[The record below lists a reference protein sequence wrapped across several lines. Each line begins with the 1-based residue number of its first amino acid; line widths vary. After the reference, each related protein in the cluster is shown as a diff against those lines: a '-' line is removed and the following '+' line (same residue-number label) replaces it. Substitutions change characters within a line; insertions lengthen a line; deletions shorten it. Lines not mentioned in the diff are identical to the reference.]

1 MKLVWDFLLVNLF
14 LITRVNIPV
23 ADESL
28 FSLGVNKNK
37 RLGLDYVT

>member
-23 ADESL
+23 AGGSL